1 LRKKNRGRLI
11 LLIAAIFLASAVY
24 LTMSGAVG
32 DTGIFSKV
40 TITGSDGSTRSLSTV
55 KTTLSGLKLIRLDL
69 IQTGTST
76 LYDSSAPSDVGN
88 IRTDAYANVKV
99 TSGRPLSW
107 TISSTMELLIDG
119 QSKMSVPSS
128 TSGNGAPPSNIN
140 FNSLTRLGSQL
151 WSDFGASPVT
161 APKTHEFLVRVSG
174 SIAVKFAENNA
185 IITKTFA
192 NDKFVQLTITQN
204 PLTPSYDITVSSNPT
219 TTAGSKTTTTPST
232 TGDSL
237 RLRLMQG
244 TPVWSDEAG
253 GGYVFQGHYDQ
264 NWAWVTDL
272 VPATGVSI
280 TLTPDNDPCSGDQRI
295 WGSYVHPHYLE
306 SYGGYYDLSKIGV
319 SPSTLTGTS
328 DSSGYI
334 SWTGLTVTYGTA
346 YIPANFPPGSTLP
359 ARYEDIYPQFK
370 GVAASYVAPT
380 NSYKVPYVRIT
391 MMKGYNDVSILLNEV
406 SGLSSESIIP
416 FSFTFSPKG

>member
-55 KTTLSGLKLIRLDL
+55 NTTPLGLKLIKLDL

-99 TSGRPLSW
+99 TSGTPLSW

-119 QSKMSVPSS
+119 QSKMSAPSS

-151 WSDFGASPVT
+151 WQDFGATPVT
-161 APKTHEFLVRVSG
+161 APKTHEFLVRISG
-174 SIAVKFAENNA
+174 SIAIKFAENNA
-185 IITKTFA
+185 IITKTFS
-192 NDKFVQLTITQN
+192 NDKFVQLSITQN

-219 TTAGSKTTTTPST
+219 TTAGSTTTTTPST

-244 TPVWSDEAG
+244 TPVYSGEAG
-253 GGYVFQGHYDQ
+253 GGYIFSDI
-264 NWAWVTDL
+264 

-280 TLTPDNDPCSGDQRI
+280 TLSPDNDPSSSGAQRI
-295 WGSYVHPHYLE
+295 WGSYVHPTYLE
-306 SYGGYYDLSKIGV
+306 SFGGYYDLSKIGV

-346 YIPANFPPGSTLP
+346 YIPANYPPGSTLP

-370 GVAASYVAPT
+370 GVAESYVAPT
-380 NSYKVPYVRIT
+380 NSYKVPYVTVT
-391 MMKGYNDVSILLNEV
+391 MMKGYNDVSVMLNEAP
-406 SGLSSESIIP
+406 GLAPASIIP